1 VTEPAEIESAGDRRY
16 RLVRQAIE
24 DLRPFL
30 RADGGDCELVSI
42 EDDLVRVKMTG
53 ACVGCMFASATIGG
67 VQERLIAALGVP
79 LRVVPVP
86 SFR

>member
-1 VTEPAEIESAGDRRY
+1 MSTRSETAADQRY
-16 RLVRQAIE
+16 RLVSQAIE

-42 EDDLVRVKMTG
+42 EDDIVRVKMSG
-53 ACVGCMFASATIGG
+53 ACVGCQFASATIGG

>member
-1 VTEPAEIESAGDRRY
+1 VTEPAEIDSAADRRY